1 MNTRDYPEGSDTNN
15 SPFNQKDNPE
25 IEVDVLVSITLS
37 KSMKLK
43 LSDYTLKKEEYE
55 GNTIDKVDLS
65 NVNLEEKVREQ
76 YYLPDNVVSRLN
88 YIYNFADLIYPDVT
102 KRLIKDLIKDLS
114 FWNTDEIEIIP
125 E

>member
-55 GNTIDKVDLS
+55 GNIIDKVDLS

-76 YYLPDNVVSRLN
+76 YYLPDNAVSQLD

-102 KRLIKDLIKDLS
+102 KRLINDLIKDLS
-114 FWNTDEIEIIP
+114 SWNTDEIEIIP

>member
-55 GNTIDKVDLS
+55 GNIIDKVDLS

-76 YYLPDNVVSRLN
+76 YYLPDNAVSRLD

-102 KRLIKDLIKDLS
+102 KRLINDLIKDLS
-114 FWNTDEIEIIP
+114 SWNTDEIEIIP